1 MLGFVS
7 PTDRKKIN
15 IGANPIMKSLFV
27 SFSLGSILL
36 VAATAISG
44 CGIGTQI
51 DASPAVVTMAGGL
64 SGNNFGGHA
73 PIV

>member
-1 MLGFVS
+1 
-7 PTDRKKIN
+7 
-15 IGANPIMKSLFV
+15 MKSLFV